1 MEITLTES
9 NSLKIIS
16 GNYTLVT
23 NPVTKNNFNVGLFNN
38 PNTKS
43 NNNNG
48 NLIINS
54 PGEFEIGNFYITSIG
69 YKNNSGSEES
79 TNKESKIIDTTEE
92 PIQQS
97 LIDFE
102 EQKIKH
108 TEKDEVVDNE
118 NDDQY
123 AIYHLIQVEGIKILS
138 VNDTEIP
145 KNQKNRLSSE
155 NPKIIL
161 TPYNNINKIG
171 NNEFQKLIDD
181 IDYRVLIIS
190 NIQTEYN
197 EEELYENS
205 RITFGIKDKANLN
218 KLNITPN
225 NLPKEKR
232 IVLLNQSK

>member
-23 NPVTKNNFNVGLFNN
+23 NPVTKNNYNVGLFNN
-38 PNTKS
+38 PTIKS
-43 NNNNG
+43 NNNG
-48 NLIINS
+48 PLIINS

-69 YKNNSGSEES
+69 YENNSESENN
-79 TNKESKIIDTTEE
+79 TTKESQNNEANGT

-102 EQKIKH
+102 EQKTQHILQ
-108 TEKDEVVDNE
+108 DEIPVENNDN
-118 NDDQY
+118 Y

-138 VNDTEIP
+138 VNETEIP

-155 NPKIIL
+155 NPKIIM
-161 TPYNNINKIG
+161 TPYTNINKIG

-181 IDYRVLIIS
+181 IDYRVIIIS

-205 RITFGIKDKANLN
+205 RITFGIKDKINLN

-232 IVLLNQSK
+232 IVLLNQNK

>member
-23 NPVTKNNFNVGLFNN
+23 NPITKNNFNVGLFNN

-43 NNNNG
+43 NNNQ
-48 NLIINS
+48 NLIVNS

-69 YKNNSGSEES
+69 YKNNSGSEEN
-79 TNKESKIIDTTEE
+79 TNQESQTIDTNEE

-102 EQKIKH
+102 EQKTKNSV
-108 TEKDEVVDNE
+108 KDEVAIDN
-118 NDDQY
+118 NGQY

-161 TPYNNINKIG
+161 TLSLIHISEPTRPY
-171 NNEFQKLIDD
+171 
-181 IDYRVLIIS
+181 
-190 NIQTEYN
+190 
-197 EEELYENS
+197 
-205 RITFGIKDKANLN
+205 
-218 KLNITPN
+218 
-225 NLPKEKR
+225 
-232 IVLLNQSK
+232 

>member
-16 GNYTLVT
+16 GNYTLIT

-38 PNTKS
+38 PNTQS
-43 NNNNG
+43 NNNG
-48 NLIINS
+48 NLIVNS

-69 YKNNSGSEES
+69 YKKNTDSEEN
-79 TNKESKIIDTTEE
+79 TNQESQTIDTNEE
-92 PIQQS
+92 PIQHS

-102 EQKIKH
+102 EQKTQHIVS
-108 TEKDEVVDNE
+108 DEIDSH
-118 NDDQY
+118 Y
-123 AIYHLIQVEGIKILS
+123 SIYHLIQVEGIKILS

-145 KNQKNRLSSE
+145 KSQKSRLSSE

-161 TPYNNINKIG
+161 TPYSNINKIG

>member
-23 NPVTKNNFNVGLFNN
+23 NPVTKNNYNVGLFYN
-38 PNTKS
+38 PTIKS
-43 NNNNG
+43 NNNG
-48 NLIINS
+48 HLIINS

-69 YKNNSGSEES
+69 YENNSESENN
-79 TNKESKIIDTTEE
+79 TTKESQNNETNRT

-102 EQKIKH
+102 EQKTQHILQ
-108 TEKDEVVDNE
+108 DEISVE
-118 NDDQY
+118 NNNNY
-123 AIYHLIQVEGIKILS
+123 EIYHLIQVEGIKILS
-138 VNDTEIP
+138 VNETEIP

-155 NPKIIL
+155 NPKIIM
-161 TPYNNINKIG
+161 TPYTNINKIG
-171 NNEFQKLIDD
+171 NNGFQKLLDD
-181 IDYRVLIIS
+181 IDYRVIIIS

-205 RITFGIKDKANLN
+205 RITFGIKDKINLN

-232 IVLLNQSK
+232 IVLLNQNK

>member
-23 NPVTKNNFNVGLFNN
+23 NPVTKNNYNVGLFNN
-38 PNTKS
+38 PTIKS
-43 NNNNG
+43 TNNG
-48 NLIINS
+48 HLIINS

-69 YKNNSGSEES
+69 YENNSESENNTTKDSQNNE
-79 TNKESKIIDTTEE
+79 TNGT

-102 EQKIKH
+102 EQKTQHILQ
-108 TEKDEVVDNE
+108 DEISVENNDN
-118 NDDQY
+118 Y

-138 VNDTEIP
+138 VNETEIP
-145 KNQKNRLSSE
+145 ENQKNRLSSE
-155 NPKIIL
+155 NPKIIM
-161 TPYNNINKIG
+161 TPYTNINKIG
-171 NNEFQKLIDD
+171 NNGFQKIIDD
-181 IDYRVLIIS
+181 IDYRVIIIS

-205 RITFGIKDKANLN
+205 RITFGIKDKINLN

-232 IVLLNQSK
+232 IVLLNQNK

>member
-23 NPVTKNNFNVGLFNN
+23 NPVTKNNYNVGLFNN
-38 PNTKS
+38 PIIKS
-43 NNNNG
+43 KNNG
-48 NLIINS
+48 HLIINS

-69 YKNNSGSEES
+69 YEGNSESENNTTQES
-79 TNKESKIIDTTEE
+79 QNNETNGT
-92 PIQQS
+92 PVQQS

-102 EQKIKH
+102 EQKTQHIV
-108 TEKDEVVDNE
+108 KDDISVE
-118 NDDQY
+118 NINNY

-155 NPKIIL
+155 NPKIIM
-161 TPYNNINKIG
+161 TPYTNINKIG
-171 NNEFQKLIDD
+171 DNGFQKLIDD

-205 RITFGIKDKANLN
+205 RITFGIKDKINLN

-232 IVLLNQSK
+232 IVLLNQNK

>member
-23 NPVTKNNFNVGLFNN
+23 NPVTTNNYNVGFFNN
-38 PNTKS
+38 PTIKS
-43 NNNNG
+43 NNNG
-48 NLIINS
+48 HLIINS

-69 YKNNSGSEES
+69 YENNSESENN
-79 TNKESKIIDTTEE
+79 TTKESQNNETNRT

-102 EQKIKH
+102 EQKTQHILQ
-108 TEKDEVVDNE
+108 DEISVE
-118 NDDQY
+118 NNNNY
-123 AIYHLIQVEGIKILS
+123 EIYHLIQVEGIKILS
-138 VNDTEIP
+138 VNETEIP

-155 NPKIIL
+155 NPKIIM
-161 TPYNNINKIG
+161 TPYTNINKIG
-171 NNEFQKLIDD
+171 NNGFQKLIDD
-181 IDYRVLIIS
+181 IDYRVIIIS

-205 RITFGIKDKANLN
+205 RITFGIKDKINLN

-232 IVLLNQSK
+232 IVLLNQTK

>member
-9 NSLKIIS
+9 NSLKIVS

-23 NPVTKNNFNVGLFNN
+23 NPVTKNNYNVGLFNN
-38 PNTKS
+38 PTIKS
-43 NNNNG
+43 NNNG
-48 NLIINS
+48 HLIINS

-69 YKNNSGSEES
+69 YEDHSESENNTTQESENNE
-79 TNKESKIIDTTEE
+79 TDEI
-92 PIQQS
+92 PVQQS

-102 EQKIKH
+102 KQKTQH
-108 TEKDEVVDNE
+108 TLQDEISVE
-118 NDDQY
+118 NNNNY

-138 VNDTEIP
+138 VNETQIP

-155 NPKIIL
+155 NPEIIM
-161 TPYNNINKIG
+161 TPYTNIDKIG
-171 NNEFQKLIDD
+171 DNGFQKLIDD
-181 IDYRVLIIS
+181 IDYRILIIS

-197 EEELYENS
+197 EEQLYENS
-205 RITFGIKDKANLN
+205 RITFGIKDKAILN

-232 IVLLNQSK
+232 IVLLNQNK

>member
-38 PNTKS
+38 PNIKS
-43 NNNNG
+43 NNNG

-69 YKNNSGSEES
+69 YKNNSGSKENTNQES
-79 TNKESKIIDTTEE
+79 QIIETNEE

-102 EQKIKH
+102 EQKTKH
-108 TEKDEVVDNE
+108 TVKDEVTIE
-118 NDDQY
+118 NDGQY

-161 TPYNNINKIG
+161 TPYSNINKIG

-225 NLPKEKR
+225 NFPKEKR

>member
-23 NPVTKNNFNVGLFNN
+23 NPITKNNFNVGLFNN
-38 PNTKS
+38 PNIKS
-43 NNNNG
+43 NNNG
-48 NLIINS
+48 NLIVNS

-69 YKNNSGSEES
+69 YKNNSGSEEN
-79 TNKESKIIDTTEE
+79 TNQESQTIDTNEE

-102 EQKIKH
+102 EQKA
-108 TEKDEVVDNE
+108 KDEVATE
-118 NDDQY
+118 NAGPY
-123 AIYHLIQVEGIKILS
+123 SIYHLIQVEGIKILS
-138 VNDTEIP
+138 VNDAEIP

>member
-16 GNYTLVT
+16 GNYTLIT
-23 NPVTKNNFNVGLFNN
+23 NPVTKNNYNVGLFNN
-38 PNTKS
+38 PTIKS

-48 NLIINS
+48 HLIINS

-69 YKNNSGSEES
+69 YENNSESENNTTQES
-79 TNKESKIIDTTEE
+79 QNNETNEI
-92 PIQQS
+92 PVQQS

-102 EQKIKH
+102 KQKPQH
-108 TEKDEVVDNE
+108 TLKDEISVE
-118 NDDQY
+118 NNNNY

-138 VNDTEIP
+138 VNETEIP

-155 NPKIIL
+155 NPKIIM
-161 TPYNNINKIG
+161 TPYTNINKIG
-171 NNEFQKLIDD
+171 DNGFQKLIDD

-197 EEELYENS
+197 EEQLYENS
-205 RITFGIKDKANLN
+205 RITFGIKDKAILN

-232 IVLLNQSK
+232 IVLLNQNK

>member
-16 GNYTLVT
+16 GNYTLIT

-43 NNNNG
+43 NNNG
-48 NLIINS
+48 NLIVNS

-69 YKNNSGSEES
+69 YEKNSGSEEN
-79 TNKESKIIDTTEE
+79 TNQEPRAIDTNEE

-102 EQKIKH
+102 EQKA
-108 TEKDEVVDNE
+108 KDEVATE
-118 NDDQY
+118 NAGPY
-123 AIYHLIQVEGIKILS
+123 SIYHLIQVEGIKILS
-138 VNDTEIP
+138 VNDAEIP

>member
-16 GNYTLVT
+16 GNYTLIT
-23 NPVTKNNFNVGLFNN
+23 NPVTKNNYNVGLFNN
-38 PNTKS
+38 PTVKS
-43 NNNNG
+43 NNNG
-48 NLIINS
+48 HLIINS

-69 YKNNSGSEES
+69 YEDNLESENN
-79 TNKESKIIDTTEE
+79 TTKESQNDETNET

-102 EQKIKH
+102 KQK
-108 TEKDEVVDNE
+108 TEHILQNEISPENNDN
-118 NDDQY
+118 Y

-138 VNDTEIP
+138 VNETEIP
-145 KNQKNRLSSE
+145 ENQKNRLSSE
-155 NPKIIL
+155 NPKIIM
-161 TPYNNINKIG
+161 TPYTNINKIG
-171 NNEFQKLIDD
+171 NNGFQKLIDD

-205 RITFGIKDKANLN
+205 RITFGIKDKINLN

>member
-16 GNYTLVT
+16 GNFTLVT

-38 PNTKS
+38 PNTQS
-43 NNNNG
+43 NNNG
-48 NLIINS
+48 NLIVNS
-54 PGEFEIGNFYITSIG
+54 PVEFEIGNFYITSIG
-69 YKNNSGSEES
+69 YKKNTDSKENTNQES
-79 TNKESKIIDTTEE
+79 QIIDTNEE

-102 EQKIKH
+102 EQKTQHI
-108 TEKDEVVDNE
+108 VSNE
-118 NDDQY
+118 IDSHY
-123 AIYHLIQVEGIKILS
+123 SIYHLIQVEGIKILS
-138 VNDTEIP
+138 VDDTEIP
-145 KNQKNRLSSE
+145 KSQKSRLSSE

>member
-16 GNYTLVT
+16 GNYTLIT

-43 NNNNG
+43 NNNG
-48 NLIINS
+48 NLIVNS

-69 YKNNSGSEES
+69 YKKNSGSEEN
-79 TNKESKIIDTTEE
+79 TNQEPQAIDTNEE

-102 EQKIKH
+102 EQKTKH
-108 TEKDEVVDNE
+108 TAKDEVARE
-118 NDDQY
+118 NDGPY
-123 AIYHLIQVEGIKILS
+123 SIYHLIQVEGIKILS
-138 VNDTEIP
+138 VNDAEIP